1 MNERNGAPSS
11 AHRCAASSSTKSN
24 ISFSRCARRNVDCC
38 WMGGLM
44 KFIYCWLWLGTSPL
58 AQAAFHSTNFISFI
72 SAPFAHSILINKE
85 ETSNPHSFSF
95 FIDEMKELVELE
107 CSWSWAGE
115 INHNQLPRLSKLKV
129 LMERATNNSLQLH
142 CFLQIKNKMN
152 FLFNLIPAIRFVNWW
167 ERIKKYYNSNL
178 TSV

>member
-129 LMERATNNSLQLH
+129 LMERAVNHSTTFHST
-142 CFLQIKNKMN
+142 KSNKRKVN
-152 FLFNLIPAIRFVNWW
+152 FLLFDLFSFHFVEWK
-167 ERIKKYYNSNL
+167 ERK
-178 TSV
+178 